1 MLKEC
6 CYKNV
11 EPMATPRGERSGQL
25 GVISNKKV
33 RKDTD
38 FFLGPSGP
46 TKPGIGSRKQR
57 WKTSVMG
64 EFGPKP
70 H

>member
-46 TKPGIGSRKQR
+46 TKP
-57 WKTSVMG
+57 WNWFLKTKVEDFSYG
-64 EFGPKP
+64 
-70 H
+70 